1 MPWALIK
8 APLPNVTQ
16 PSSFQQIDG
25 PNAEYSTEAADS
37 GGAREELAAVST
49 STFSNRTA
57 FLIDHGDQLR

>member
-1 MPWALIK
+1 VPWALIK